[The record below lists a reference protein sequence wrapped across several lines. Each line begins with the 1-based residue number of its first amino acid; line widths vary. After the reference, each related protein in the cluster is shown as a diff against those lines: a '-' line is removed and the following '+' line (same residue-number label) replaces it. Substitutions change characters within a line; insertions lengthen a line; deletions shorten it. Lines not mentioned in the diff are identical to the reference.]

1 MPVDCPSVLLGHQ
14 GDWAALGCMSDWPRE
29 GKRLPVPGH
38 GTVIGDECQSKDAQ
52 RSSDGIGEYRK
63 KDRPPQMHDES
74 RTDGAEKY
82 RRGEEDDGH

>member
-1 MPVDCPSVLLGHQ
+1 MIC
-14 GDWAALGCMSDWPRE
+14 
-29 GKRLPVPGH
+29 
-38 GTVIGDECQSKDAQ
+38 DECQSKDAQ
-52 RSSDGIGEYRK
+52 RSSDGIGEHRK